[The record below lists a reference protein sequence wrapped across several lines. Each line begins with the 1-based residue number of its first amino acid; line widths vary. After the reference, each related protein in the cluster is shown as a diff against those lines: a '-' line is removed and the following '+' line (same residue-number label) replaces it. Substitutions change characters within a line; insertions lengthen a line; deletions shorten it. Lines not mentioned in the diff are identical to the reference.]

1 MLSLLFSGDWRVFA
15 VIKQKGKHKY
25 HSNKVAFHMNLHV
38 APEYKSC
45 DEYWEFSVY
54 TKISVALAMFMT

>member
-1 MLSLLFSGDWRVFA
+1 VFA